1 MKKLH
6 WTYSEFD
13 RTYFLSY
20 QIIMINDR
28 KYTENIYNIYTT
40 VGKSVF
46 DDGRSHV
53 QTRLV
58 LAMLT

>member
-28 KYTENIYNIYTT
+28 KYTENIYNIYI
-40 VGKSVF
+40 
-46 DDGRSHV
+46 
-53 QTRLV
+53 QQLV
-58 LAMLT
+58 SQYLMMGEAMYKRV